1 MSGREIVLSA
11 TVGAT
16 IPLFILIMVGVLL
29 ASHVSALA
37 SSTNPIATIQ
47 SALPVPMAIPYLITA
62 IGRLV
67 ASADLVL
74 YSSGL
79 NIMVMGLKTKRHK
92 TVLIDGVVMIAG
104 SVYILLVNGNL
115 VGFLQLL
122 ADGLAAW
129 TGVVSSTRP
138 REN

>member
-1 MSGREIVLSA
+1 VRWRRRGDWCRAMDVWLLPQAQVMERE
-11 TVGAT
+11 
-16 IPLFILIMVGVLL
+16 
-29 ASHVSALA
+29 
-37 SSTNPIATIQ
+37 
-47 SALPVPMAIPYLITA
+47 
-62 IGRLV
+62 
-67 ASADLVL
+67 
-74 YSSGL
+74 
-79 NIMVMGLKTKRHK
+79 KTKRHK